1 MYSEF
6 DLWDVVLIW
15 ASGEDVVC
23 DGDTLSIVC
32 EEPEDE

>member
-23 DGDTLSIVC
+23 DGDTLSIVF
-32 EEPEDE
+32 EEQEDE